1 MRRSRG
7 FSLMELM
14 IVIALLGIIFAISV
28 PVYRDYE
35 RRAMRTAAGA
45 VLLEVVS
52 KQEQYAASNRA
63 YATTLT
69 DLAVVPPPKVSELY
83 DFALTQV
90 DWVSGTATI
99 TGFTATA
106 TPKAGSI
113 MDGDHVL
120 SINQFGLRS
129 PPGTW

>member
-63 YATTLT
+63 YATTLA

-83 DFALTQV
+83 DFVLTQV
-90 DWVSGTATI
+90 DWVSGTATM

-113 MDGDHVL
+113 MDGDHTL